1 MPHCHVVKL
10 TLGLGEKNN
19 MVRVRKPYTFVTY
32 GTVRYDGQLKTKL
45 LLLTNGTQTHGIL
58 RESPTNDPSKLP
70 QQTLSRL
77 YRRCSRK
84 TYDVKLG
91 ASIVDQAAV
100 RNALGARADRQEKK
114 HRLM

>member
-1 MPHCHVVKL
+1 MWSSRCLGGK
-10 TLGLGEKNN
+10 TTWLGLENHT
-19 MVRVRKPYTFVTY
+19 RLSR
-32 GTVRYDGQLKTKL
+32 TVRYDGQLKTKL

-77 YRRCSRK
+77 YQRCSRK

-100 RNALGARADRQEKK
+100 RDALGARADRQEKK